1 MCYGFVEEI
10 RKIPLLRIFIP
21 FIIGIII
28 QTKFSFN
35 FKTIFIFFIPV
46 LVLFFLTAYFYS
58 RKFITITGLI
68 ISIFF
73 LSFGIA
79 YTSVFSSKDNINLSD
94 YKGGYIVAEI
104 LEMPKERLRNVS
116 FTVRML
122 AINSDK
128 NWLEAEGKILLY
140 LEKNEKS
147 LSLKPGDKIIF
158 TPDFSEIKNNGNPEE
173 FDLKQ
178 YLTYNL
184 ILSSDFL
191 SSDEWQK
198 IDSDL
203 PIRTKQKFLRFR
215 DQLIEILKD
224 VGLNND
230 ELAVASAL
238 TLGYKDKI
246 NDSLKRSYSS
256 SGAMHILAVS
266 GLHVGII
273 YGIIVFL
280 LSLFKLN
287 NLKLVKFIIVVSSV
301 WFYALLAGG
310 SPSITRAALMIS
322 VFSLGETISKHSNS
336 INSLLLAAFII
347 LLIKPFTLFDLG
359 FQFSFVAVLGIL
371 LFYTRIYELFSIR
384 NKILDK
390 IWSLT
395 AVSIAAQLATFP
407 LGLYY
412 FNQFSNYFLITNYC
426 LIPLATIAIWLT
438 LAVFVFYVL
447 GFGTITIGK
456 ILAFIVKLMNNVVV
470 GIESLPFSVTKDV
483 FIDEIK
489 LALIYLI
496 LLSFFIFFFLSK
508 EYRHL
513 VWLIVF
519 LIIYNIVGLVEQHS
533 LNRQK
538 HIVVYNIDRSTAI
551 NLIDGRRNVMFANLS
566 GLKKTNV
573 EKIAKNFWMS
583 KGVQTEKYI
592 NLDSGLPSML
602 GNIINAGEDIFYKN
616 KFIGFYDKRI
626 FVLDKDFL
634 FDSKNTSRIAV
645 DYIIISD
652 NPDIDFEKLQNRFEF
667 EMLVIDSSN
676 SLDNINKWV
685 AMNKKFGFKLHIVPI
700 QGAFVI

>member
-1 MCYGFVEEI
+1 MYYGFVEEI

-28 QTKFSFN
+28 QAKFNIDFQL
-35 FKTIFIFFIPV
+35 IFIIFIPV
-46 LVLFFLTAYFYS
+46 FLMFLLTVYFYS
-58 RKFITITGLI
+58 HKFIITAGVI
-68 ISIFF
+68 TSIFF
-73 LSFGIA
+73 LCFGIT
-79 YTSVFSSKDNINLSD
+79 YTSVFSRKDNINLSD

-116 FTVRML
+116 LTVRML
-122 AINSDK
+122 AINSGK
-128 NWLEAEGKILLY
+128 NWLEADGKVLLY
-140 LEKNEKS
+140 LGKNEKS
-147 LSLKPGDKIIF
+147 LSLKPGDKIVF
-158 TPDFSEIKNNGNPEE
+158 TPDFSEIKNKGNPEE
-173 FDLKQ
+173 FDLKK

-184 ILSSDFL
+184 ILSTDFL

-203 PIRTKQKFLRFR
+203 PIGTKQKFLRFR
-215 DQLIEILKD
+215 DRLIGILKET
-224 VGLNND
+224 GLNDD

-246 NDSLKRSYSS
+246 NESLKRSYSS

-280 LSLFKLN
+280 LSLFRLN
-287 NLKLVKFIIVVSSV
+287 NLKIVKFIIVVSSV

-322 VFSLGETISKHSNS
+322 VFSLGESISKHSNS

-347 LLIKPFTLFDLG
+347 LIIKPYTLFDLG

-371 LFYTRIYELFSIR
+371 LFYPRIYELFSIK

-395 AVSIAAQLATFP
+395 VVSIAAQLATFP
-407 LGLYY
+407 LVLYY

-438 LAVFVFYVL
+438 LAVFVFSVF

-456 ILAFIVKLMNNVVV
+456 ILGFIVKSMNNAVV
-470 GIESLPFSVTKDV
+470 GIESLPFSVTKDIY
-483 FIDEIK
+483 IDEIK

-513 VWLIVF
+513 VWAIIF
-519 LIIYNIVGLVEQHS
+519 IIIYNFVGLVEQYNLS
-533 LNRQK
+533 RQK
-538 HIVVYNIDRSTAI
+538 HIVVYNIDKSTAI
-551 NLIDGRRNVMFANLS
+551 NLIDGRRNVIFANLS

-573 EKIAKNFWMS
+573 EKLAKNFWLN
-583 KGVQTEKYI
+583 KGVQKEKYI
-592 NLDSGLPSML
+592 NLDSGSASML

-626 FVLDKDFL
+626 FILDKDFL
-634 FDSKNTSRIAV
+634 FDTKNTSRIAV
-645 DYIIISD
+645 DYIIVSD
-652 NPDIDFEKLQNRFEF
+652 NPDIDFEKLKNRFEF
-667 EMLVIDSSN
+667 IMLIIDSSN
-676 SLDNINKWV
+676 SLENIHKWV
-685 AMNKKFGFKLHIVPI
+685 AINEKFGFKMHIVPI

>member
-1 MCYGFVEEI
+1 MYYGFVEEI

-28 QTKFSFN
+28 QAKFN
-35 FKTIFIFFIPV
+35 FNFQSTLLFFIPV
-46 LVLFFLTAYFYS
+46 LILFFLSVYFYS
-58 RKFITITGLI
+58 RKYIISAGVI

-73 LSFGIA
+73 LCFGIA
-79 YTSVFSSKDNINLSD
+79 YTSVFSRKDNINLSD
-94 YKGGYIVAEI
+94 YKGGYVVAEI
-104 LEMPKERLRNVS
+104 LEIPKERLRNVS

-122 AINSDK
+122 AINSGKD
-128 NWLEAEGKILLY
+128 WLEADGKILLY

-147 LSLKPGDKIIF
+147 LSLKPGDKIVF
-158 TPDFSEIKNNGNPEE
+158 SPDFSEIQNKGNPEE
-173 FDLKQ
+173 FDLKK

-184 ILSSDFL
+184 ILSADFL

-198 IDSDL
+198 IDSNL
-203 PIRTKQKFLRFR
+203 PIGIKQKFLRFR
-215 DQLIEILKD
+215 ELLIGILKEA
-224 VGLNND
+224 GLNDD

-246 NDSLKRSYSS
+246 SESLKRSYSS
-256 SGAMHILAVS
+256 SGGMHILAVS

-273 YGIIVFL
+273 YGIIMFL

-287 NLKLVKFIIVVSSV
+287 NLKIVKFIIVVSSV

-322 VFSLGETISKHSNS
+322 VFSLGETIGKHSNS

-347 LLIKPFTLFDLG
+347 LLIKPYTLFDLG

-371 LFYTRIYELFSIR
+371 LFYTRIYELFSFK

-438 LAVFVFYVL
+438 LAIFVFSVL
-447 GFGTITIGK
+447 GFGTFTIGK
-456 ILAFIVKLMNNVVV
+456 ILAFIAKVMNNAVV
-470 GIESLPFSVTKDV
+470 GIESLPFSVTRDV

-513 VWLIVF
+513 VWTIVF
-519 LIIYNIVGLVEQHS
+519 IIIYNFVGLVEQYN

-566 GLKKTNV
+566 GLKKNNV
-573 EKIAKNFWMS
+573 EKLAKNFWLS
-583 KGVQTEKYI
+583 KGVQNEKYI
-592 NLDSGLPSML
+592 NLNSSSVSML
-602 GNIINAGEDIFYKN
+602 ENIINSGENIFYKN

-634 FDSKNTSRIAV
+634 FESKNKSRIEV
-645 DYIIISD
+645 DYLIISD
-652 NPDIDFEKLQNRFEF
+652 NPEIDFEKLQNRFEF
-667 EMLVIDSSN
+667 ELLVIDSSN
-676 SLDNINKWV
+676 SLENIHKWI
-685 AMNKKFGFKLHIVPI
+685 AINKKFGFKMHIVPI